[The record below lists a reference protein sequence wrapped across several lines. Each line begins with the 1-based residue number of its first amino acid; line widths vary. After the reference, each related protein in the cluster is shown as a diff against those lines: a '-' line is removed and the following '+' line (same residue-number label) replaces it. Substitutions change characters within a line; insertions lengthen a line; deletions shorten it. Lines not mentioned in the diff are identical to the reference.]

1 MRRIMLVVTVALVM
15 AAMMLASAMPA
26 FAVANENASDVGEG
40 FSTHTCYHGQDN
52 AAYAPGISDE
62 NFNEELHLKH
72 VSKRN
77 ACFAGNPPGEGL

>member
-40 FSTHTCYHGQDN
+40 FSTHTCYYGQN
-52 AAYAPGISDE
+52 TAAYAPE
-62 NFNEELHLKH
+62 NYNEELHFEH

-77 ACFAGNPPGEGL
+77 ACVAGNPPGEGL